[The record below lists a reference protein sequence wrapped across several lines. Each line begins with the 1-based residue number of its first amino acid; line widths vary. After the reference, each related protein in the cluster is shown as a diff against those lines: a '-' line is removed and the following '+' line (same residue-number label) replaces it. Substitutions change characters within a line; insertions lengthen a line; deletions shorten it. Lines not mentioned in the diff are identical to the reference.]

1 MPIIGSLA
9 AASARGLGGIRSF
22 VAIGPRVGYF
32 VNGAANTGINRIDM
46 LTDTLTAMAVTMSSN
61 YRDPAGFANS
71 GISGAGFRCGGGNT
85 TNSIDKLAFLTE
97 TRTTLAAGLGS
108 PRRQLGGFAN
118 SGTAGY
124 ACGGYDGS
132 YLANINKLLFSNE
145 STSSLAQGMSAGRY
159 GPGSGMANSG
169 VKGYIGGGE
178 PGGGQQNTTITV
190 LDFSNDTNT
199 NLGQNLS
206 GTNITNGKLGLCS
219 FANSGTAGYINGGG
233 PGGTRKDIFKINF
246 STNTGSLLGNQLVR
260 GRGNASSFANSGYSG
275 YHGGEADG
283 GGTESTYIEKLNFS
297 TDTST
302 TASPTLSASG
312 WGEGTGFAQS
322 GIL

>member
-9 AASARGLGGIRSF
+9 AVSARGLGGIRSF
-22 VAIGPRVGYF
+22 GLSGPRVGYF
-32 VNGAANTGINRIDM
+32 INGNANTAINRMDM
-46 LTDTLTAMAVTMSSN
+46 LTDTLTVMGVTMSSN
-61 YRDPAGFANS
+61 WYDPAGFANS
-71 GISGAGFRCGGGNT
+71 GVSGAGFRLGGGNT
-85 TNSIDKLAFLTE
+85 TSSIDKLAFLTE
-97 TRTTLAAGLGS
+97 TRTTIGATLTSA
-108 PRRQLGGFAN
+108 RRQLGGFAN

-132 YLANINKLLFSNE
+132 YLSNINKLLFSNE
-145 STSSLAQGMSAGRY
+145 SISSLGQSMSAPRY

-199 NLGQNLS
+199 NLGQTLS
-206 GTNITNGKLGLCS
+206 GTNISNGKLGLCS

-233 PGGTRKDIFKINF
+233 PGGTRRDIFKIVF
-246 STNTGSLLGNQLVR
+246 STNTGSLSGNQLAR
-260 GRGNASSFANSGYSG
+260 GRGNSSSFANSGTAG

-283 GGTESTYIEKLNFS
+283 GGTENIYIEKLNFS

-302 TASPTLSASG
+302 TISPTLSSST
-312 WGEGTGFAQS
+312 WSSGTGFAQS
-322 GIL
+322 GTL